1 MKAIA
6 RNWKAVLAFLLMLA
20 ALLVYFMG
28 YKPKKTAYEQE
39 RNQLN
44 MQITALQTTI
54 AENERYKDVKD
65 LLPAELEK
73 IDASRDGLYEVFP
86 QEIREEDQILYL
98 LYLEQVFGG
107 EFAELGFTQNLYENR
122 YLLEWNPSRTQG
134 LLREYEDQSR
144 ITFEFGQVQPIQV
157 LSDGAVLQA
166 LDINLTYDASYD
178 GFKKMVHYLATD
190 SRVTSIRFATFNYNV
205 LDETLSGQLALRLY
219 LLDATD
225 REYAKPDITNPGTG
239 KPNMFDD

>member
-107 EFAELGFTQNLYENR
+107 EFAELGFTQNLYE
-122 YLLEWNPSRTQG
+122 TQG
-134 LLREYEDQSR
+134 QN
-144 ITFEFGQVQPIQV
+144 TFEFGQVQPIQI
-157 LSDGAVLQA
+157 LGDGAVLQA
-166 LDINLTYDASYD
+166 LDINLTYNASYD

>member
-107 EFAELGFTQNLYENR
+107 EFAELGFTQNLYE
-122 YLLEWNPSRTQG
+122 TQG
-134 LLREYEDQSR
+134 QN
-144 ITFEFGQVQPIQV
+144 TFEFGQVQPIQI

-166 LDINLTYDASYD
+166 LDINLTYNASYD

-225 REYAKPDITNPGTG
+225 RDYTKPEIANPGTG
-239 KPNMFDD
+239 KTNMFND

>member
-107 EFAELGFTQNLYENR
+107 EFAELGFTQNLYE
-122 YLLEWNPSRTQG
+122 TQG
-134 LLREYEDQSR
+134 QS
-144 ITFEFGQVQPIQV
+144 TFEFGQVQPIQI

-166 LDINLTYDASYD
+166 LDINLTYNASYD

>member
-107 EFAELGFTQNLYENR
+107 EFAELGFTQNLYE
-122 YLLEWNPSRTQG
+122 TQG
-134 LLREYEDQSR
+134 QN
-144 ITFEFGQVQPIQV
+144 TFEFGQVQPIQI

-166 LDINLTYDASYD
+166 LDINLTYNASYD